1 MKKYSNFTL
10 ILFLIFST
18 VFCSDV
24 SESQNKSSSSFYVAN
39 WNVEN
44 LFDTVD
50 DPAKNDEWFTPE
62 SEINWTEQKLQ
73 VKMSNLARLIKYMNN
88 GDGPD
93 ILGIEEVENQQLLI
107 NLIDNY
113 LDKKKYKVA
122 YSESPDARGIDNAL
136 IYNSMIFGVESI
148 NPIKI
153 DFEEPKS
160 SRDILFVQLVEHSSK
175 EIFNV
180 FVNHWPSRR
189 EGLKK
194 SEKFRI
200 NAAVSLVNAVEELK
214 RNDLNANIIILGD
227 FNDLPS
233 NLSIS
238 KYLNA
243 KELNCDSIEA
253 NSNHLLNLSYTDFKK
268 GLGTYKYR
276 EHWNMLD
283 QIIVSNSFID
293 GKKFDYECDSFE
305 IIKPDF
311 LLQKEG
317 KYAGTSLPTFGGRK
331 YLGGYSDHFAIGAK
345 FIFNNNLNK

>member
-1 MKKYSNFTL
+1 MKKYSNFML
-10 ILFLIFST
+10 ILFLLFST
-18 VFCSDV
+18 VFCTDV
-24 SESQNKSSSSFYVAN
+24 SESTSKSSSSFYVAN

-44 LFDTVD
+44 LFDTID
-50 DPAKNDEWFTPE
+50 DPTKNDEWFTPE
-62 SEINWTEQKLQ
+62 SEINWTEQKLH
-73 VKMSNLARLIKYMNN
+73 VKMTNLARLIKYMNN

-93 ILGIEEVENQQLLI
+93 LLGIEEVENQQLLVD
-107 NLIDNY
+107 LIDKY
-113 LDKKKYKVA
+113 LDKKEYKVA

-136 IYNSMIFGVESI
+136 IYNSSKFGVESI

-153 DFEEPKS
+153 DFDQPKS
-160 SRDILFVQLVEHSSK
+160 SRDILFVRLVEHSSK

-200 NAAVSLVNAVEELK
+200 NAAVSLSKSIEEIK
-214 RNDLNANIIILGD
+214 QKNPNANIIILGD

-233 NLSIS
+233 NLSIL

-243 KELNCDSIEA
+243 KELNCDDIEL
-253 NSNHLLNLSYTDFKK
+253 NSNELLNLAYSDFKK
-268 GLGTYKYR
+268 GYGTYKYR
-276 EHWNMLD
+276 DNWNMLD
-283 QIIVSNSFID
+283 QIIVSNSLLD
-293 GKKFDYECDSFE
+293 DKNFDYKCGSFE

-311 LLQKEG
+311 LIQKEG

-331 YLGGYSDHFAIGAK
+331 YLGGYSDHFAIGAR